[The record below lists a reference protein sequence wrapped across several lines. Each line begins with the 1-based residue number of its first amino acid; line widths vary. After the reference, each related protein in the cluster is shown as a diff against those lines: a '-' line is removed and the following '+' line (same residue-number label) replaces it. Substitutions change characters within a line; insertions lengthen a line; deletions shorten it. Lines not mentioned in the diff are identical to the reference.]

1 MDILV
6 NETGNTAKCSVGILV
21 MDNVQ
26 NLSSEDRL
34 RVVRQELEDT
44 IRTKYAG
51 VTRNEL
57 KSIHPMDTY
66 VAYYKKFGYTYHVLL
81 QLESVINGKSIPS
94 GAPLVE
100 AMFMAE
106 LKNMVLTA
114 AHDLE
119 KIDLPMSLRIST
131 GEESFTTLSGRS
143 VITVPDDMMIVDQK
157 DVLSS
162 ILRGP
167 DSRTA
172 ITAQTTGVVYTA
184 YAPFGVEES
193 LVYEHLSDME
203 AYVRSTSK
211 SPTTRLKQ
219 VFSPSD

>member
-6 NETGNTAKCSVGILV
+6 NETGNTGKCSVGILV
-21 MDNVQ
+21 MENVQ

-34 RVVRQELEDT
+34 RVVRQDLEDT
-44 IRTKYAG
+44 IRSKYAG
-51 VTRNEL
+51 ATRNEL
-57 KSIHPMDTY
+57 KSQHPMDTY
-66 VAYYKKFGYTYHVLL
+66 ISYYKKFGYTYHVLL
-81 QLESVINGKSIPS
+81 QLESVINGKSVPS

-143 VITVPDDMMIVDQK
+143 VITIPDDMMIVDRK
-157 DVLSS
+157 SVLSS

-172 ITAQTTGVVYTA
+172 ITAQTTSVVYTA
-184 YAPFGVEES
+184 YAPFGIEEP
-193 LVYEHLSDME
+193 LVYEHMRDIES
-203 AYVRSTSK
+203 YVRMVSENAVTSWN
-211 SPTTRLKQ
+211 Q
-219 VFSPSD
+219 VF

>member
-21 MDNVQ
+21 MENVQ
-26 NLSSEDRL
+26 KVSLEDEL

-44 IRTKYAG
+44 MRSKYAD

-131 GEESFTTLSGRS
+131 GEERFTTLSGRS
-143 VITVPDDMMIVDQK
+143 VITIPDDMMIVDRK
-157 DVLSS
+157 SVLSS

-172 ITAQTTGVVYTA
+172 TTAQTTGVVYTA
-184 YAPFGVEES
+184 YAPFGVEEQ
-193 LVYEHLSDME
+193 LVYEHMGDIES
-203 AYVRSTSK
+203 YVRMVSENAVTSWN
-211 SPTTRLKQ
+211 R
-219 VFSPSD
+219 VF

>member
-21 MDNVQ
+21 MENVQ
-26 NLSSEDRL
+26 KVSLEDEL

-44 IRTKYAG
+44 MRSKYAG

-119 KIDLPMSLRIST
+119 KIDLPMGLRIST
-131 GEESFTTLSGRS
+131 GEESFTTLGGRS
-143 VITVPDDMMIVDQK
+143 VITIPDDMMIVDQK
-157 DVLSS
+157 SVLSS

-184 YAPFGVEES
+184 YAPFGVEEQ
-193 LVYEHLSDME
+193 LVYEHMGDIES
-203 AYVRSTSK
+203 YVRMVSENAVTSWN
-211 SPTTRLKQ
+211 R
-219 VFSPSD
+219 VF

>member
-6 NETGNTAKCSVGILV
+6 NETGNPEKYSVGILV
-21 MDNVQ
+21 MKNVQ

-34 RVVRQELEDT
+34 RAVRQELEDT

-66 VAYYKKFGYTYHVLL
+66 ASYYKKFGYTYHVLL
-81 QLESVINGKSIPS
+81 QLESVLNGKPIPS
-94 GAPLVE
+94 GLPLVE

-131 GEESFTTLSGRS
+131 GEERFTTLSGRS
-143 VITVPDDMMIVDQK
+143 VITIPDDMMIVDRK
-157 DVLSS
+157 SVLSS

-172 ITAQTTGVVYTA
+172 ITAQTTSVVYTA
-184 YAPFGVEES
+184 YAPFGIEEP
-193 LVYEHLSDME
+193 LVYEHMRDIES
-203 AYVRSTSK
+203 YVRMASDNAVISWN
-211 SPTTRLKQ
+211 Q
-219 VFSPSD
+219 VF